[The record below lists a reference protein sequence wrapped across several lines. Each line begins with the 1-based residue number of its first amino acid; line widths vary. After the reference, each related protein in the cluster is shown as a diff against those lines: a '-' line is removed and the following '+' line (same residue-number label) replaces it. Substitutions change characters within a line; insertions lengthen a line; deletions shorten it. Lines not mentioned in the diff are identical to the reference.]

1 MKLAILGGG
10 GVRIPMFVRGVLS
23 RPGSSFSE
31 ICLFEPD
38 QMRRDT
44 IGRLSAEV
52 AAALGHRGV
61 VRVTADVE
69 EAFTGADFV
78 FSAIRVGGDRG
89 RVIDEE
95 VALRRGLVGQE
106 TIGPGGCAM
115 ALRTI
120 PVILSYCETLARCA
134 PGAVLINFTNPAG
147 LITQAISLHATARA
161 VGVCDT
167 PSSVLA
173 RLGEFL
179 AADRHSVAFCYGGLN
194 HLGWISS
201 FTVAGREHVGT
212 LLERYEEL
220 QRFDHSFAAFDAGFV
235 RRLGAIPTEYD
246 YYYYEPRRYVEA
258 VAQAG
263 ASRGADVLRLNSG
276 LLADIAKAFDAG
288 DVHDAWRAYVTQMG
302 IRRASYMRTDM
313 AGEGMP
319 LAAPA
324 AGAAAPA
331 AGGAAPGTGHDAGD
345 LGPAG
350 SAAPGTG
357 HDAGD
362 LGPAGGAAPGTGH
375 DAGDLGP
382 AGSADIRP
390 GGYEGVALQVIAA
403 LTDRKPGAVIVNTR
417 NGACLPFLDPD
428 DVVEVP
434 AHIDGGGIAPLAGC
448 ELPRSARGLVTQVK
462 EYEREVVSAAVTG
475 DAERAALALA
485 LHPLVPGVT
494 VAREMMSEYREQHGP
509 SLAYLH

>member
-10 GVRIPMFVRGVLS
+10 GVRIPMFIRGVLS
-23 RPGSSFSE
+23 RPGASFTE
-31 ICLFEPD
+31 IWLFEPD
-38 QMRRDT
+38 QERRET
-44 IGRLSAEV
+44 IGRLSVEV
-52 AAALGHRGV
+52 AAALGHHGV
-61 VRVTADVE
+61 VRVTGDVE

-89 RVIDEE
+89 RLIDEE

-120 PVILSYCETLARCA
+120 PVVLSYCETLARCA

-147 LITQAISLHATARA
+147 LITQAVSLHATVRV

-167 PSSVLA
+167 PSSALA
-173 RLGEFL
+173 HLTEFL
-179 AADRHSVAFCYGGLN
+179 GADRHSVAFSYAGLN

-201 FTVAGREHVGT
+201 FTVAGREQVGT

-220 QRFDHSFAAFDAGFV
+220 QRFDQHFAAFDGGFV

-276 LLADIAKAFDAG
+276 LLTDVAKAFSAG
-288 DVHDAWRAYVTQMG
+288 DVHDAWHAYVTQMG
-302 IRRASYMRTDM
+302 IRRASYMRTDI
-313 AGEGMP
+313 AGESMP
-319 LAAPA
+319 IPAAPA
-324 AGAAAPA
+324 
-331 AGGAAPGTGHDAGD
+331 GGPAPGTGH
-345 LGPAG
+345 
-350 SAAPGTG
+350 SADGL
-357 HDAGD
+357 DS
-362 LGPAGGAAPGTGH
+362 AGGG
-375 DAGDLGP
+375 AG
-382 AGSADIRP
+382 IRP

-434 AHIDGGGIAPLAGC
+434 AHIDGGGIAPLAGS

-494 VAREMMSEYREQHGP
+494 VAREMMSEYRERHGP
-509 SLAYLH
+509 SLAYLQ

>member
-10 GVRIPMFVRGVLS
+10 GVRIPLFVRGVLS
-23 RPGSSFSE
+23 RPGTSFSE

-38 QMRRDT
+38 QARRET
-44 IGRLSAEV
+44 IGRLSVEV
-52 AAALGHRGV
+52 AAALGHRDV

-89 RVIDEE
+89 RLIDEE

-120 PVILSYCETLARCA
+120 PVVLSYCQTLARCA

-147 LITQAISLHATARA
+147 LITQAVSLHATVRA

-167 PSSVLA
+167 PSSTLA
-173 RLGEFL
+173 RLTEFL
-179 AADRHSVAFCYGGLN
+179 DADRHSVAFSYGGLN

-212 LLERYEEL
+212 VLERYEEL
-220 QRFDHSFAAFDAGFV
+220 QRFDHQFAAFDAGFV

-258 VAQAG
+258 VARAG

-276 LLADIAKAFDAG
+276 LLTDIAKAFDAG
-288 DVHDAWRAYVTQMG
+288 DVRDAWHAYSTQMG
-302 IRRASYMRTDM
+302 IRRASYMRTDI

-324 AGAAAPA
+324 AG
-331 AGGAAPGTGHDAGD
+331 
-345 LGPAG
+345 GPA
-350 SAAPGTG
+350 PDTD

-362 LGPAGGAAPGTGH
+362 LGPAGGGAEV
-375 DAGDLGP
+375 
-382 AGSADIRP
+382 RP

-403 LTDRKPGAVIVNTR
+403 LTDRAPGAVIVNTR
-417 NGACLPFLDPD
+417 NGGCLPFLDPD

-434 AHIDGGGIAPLAGC
+434 AHIDGGGIAPLAGG

-462 EYEREVVSAAVTG
+462 EYEREVVRAAVTG

-494 VAREMMSEYREQHGP
+494 VAREMMSEYRERHGP

>member
-23 RPGSSFSE
+23 RPGASFGE

-38 QMRRDT
+38 QARRET
-44 IGRLSAEV
+44 IGRLSVEV
-52 AAALGHRGV
+52 AAALGRRDV

-89 RVIDEE
+89 RLIDEE

-120 PVILSYCETLARCA
+120 PVVLSYCETLARCA

-147 LITQAISLHATARA
+147 LITQAVSLHATVRA

-167 PSSVLA
+167 PSSALA
-173 RLGEFL
+173 HLTDFLG
-179 AADRHSVAFCYGGLN
+179 ADRHSVAFSYAGLN

-201 FTVAGREHVGT
+201 FTVAGRELVGT

-220 QRFDHSFAAFDAGFV
+220 QRFDQRFAAFDAGFV

-276 LLADIAKAFDAG
+276 LLTEVAKAFSAG
-288 DVHDAWRAYVTQMG
+288 DVHDAWHAYITQVG

-313 AGEGMP
+313 AGESMP
-319 LAAPA
+319 IPAPA
-324 AGAAAPA
+324 ANGPAPD
-331 AGGAAPGTGHDAGD
+331 TGHGADD
-345 LGPAG
+345 LGPA
-350 SAAPGTG
+350 SAGT
-357 HDAGD
+357 
-362 LGPAGGAAPGTGH
+362 
-375 DAGDLGP
+375 
-382 AGSADIRP
+382 DIRP

-403 LTDRKPGAVIVNTR
+403 LTGRKPGAVIVNTR

-428 DVVEVP
+428 DVVEAP
-434 AHIDGGGIAPLAGC
+434 AHIDGGGIAPLAGS

-494 VAREMMSEYREQHGP
+494 VAREMMSEYRERHGP
-509 SLAYLH
+509 SLAYLS

>member
-10 GVRIPMFVRGVLS
+10 GVRIPLFVRGVLS
-23 RPGSSFSE
+23 RPGTSFGE

-38 QMRRDT
+38 QARRET
-44 IGRLSAEV
+44 IGRLAVEV
-52 AAALGHRGV
+52 AAALGHRDV

-89 RVIDEE
+89 RLIDEE

-106 TIGPGGCAM
+106 TVGPGGCAM

-120 PVILSYCETLARCA
+120 PVVLSYCETLARCA

-147 LITQAISLHATARA
+147 LITQAVSLHAMVTA

-167 PSSVLA
+167 PSGALDRLA
-173 RLGEFL
+173 EFL
-179 AADRHSVAFCYGGLN
+179 DADPDSVAFSYGGLN

-201 FTVAGREHVGT
+201 FRVAGREHIGT

-220 QRFDHSFAAFDAGFV
+220 QRFDHRFAAFDPGFV

-246 YYYYEPRRYVEA
+246 YYFYEPRRYVEA

-319 LAAPA
+319 LAAS
-324 AGAAAPA
+324 A
-331 AGGAAPGTGHDAGD
+331 AGGPAPDAGELGPAPGTGHDAGEP
-345 LGPAG
+345 GPA
-350 SAAPGTG
+350 PGIG
-357 HDAGD
+357 HDPGD
-362 LGPAGGAAPGTGH
+362 LSPAGGAA
-375 DAGDLGP
+375 DA
-382 AGSADIRP
+382 RP

-403 LTDRKPGAVIVNTR
+403 LSGRKPGAVIVNTR
-417 NGACLPFLDPD
+417 NGGCLRFLDPD

-434 AHIDGGGIAPLAGC
+434 AHIDGGGVAPLAAGA
-448 ELPRSARGLVTQVK
+448 LPRSARGLVTQVK

-494 VAREMMSEYREQHGP
+494 VAREMMSEYRERHGP

>member
-350 SAAPGTG
+350 SA
-357 HDAGD
+357 
-362 LGPAGGAAPGTGH
+362 
-375 DAGDLGP
+375 
-382 AGSADIRP
+382 DIRP

>member
-10 GVRIPMFVRGVLS
+10 GVRIPLFVRGVLS
-23 RPGSSFSE
+23 RPGASFSE
-31 ICLFEPD
+31 ICLFDPD
-38 QMRRDT
+38 QARRET
-44 IGRLSAEV
+44 IGRLSVEV
-52 AAALGHRGV
+52 AAALGHRDV

-89 RVIDEE
+89 RLIDEE

-120 PVILSYCETLARCA
+120 PVVLSYCETLARCA

-147 LITQAISLHATARA
+147 LITQAISLHATVRA

-167 PSSVLA
+167 PSSTLA
-173 RLGEFL
+173 HLTEFL
-179 AADRHSVAFCYGGLN
+179 GADRHSVAFSYGGLN
-194 HLGWISS
+194 HLGWVSS
-201 FTVAGREHVGT
+201 FTVAGREQVGR

-220 QRFDHSFAAFDAGFV
+220 QRFDHHFAAFDAGFV

-263 ASRGADVLRLNSG
+263 ASRGADVLRLNAG
-276 LLADIAKAFDAG
+276 LLTDIAKAFDAG
-288 DVHDAWRAYVTQMG
+288 DVHDAWHAYITQMG

-313 AGEGMP
+313 AGESMP
-319 LAAPA
+319 IPA
-324 AGAAAPA
+324 A
-331 AGGAAPGTGHDAGD
+331 AGGAAPDTDHDAGD
-345 LGPAG
+345 LGPA
-350 SAAPGTG
+350 
-357 HDAGD
+357 D
-362 LGPAGGAAPGTGH
+362 GG
-375 DAGDLGP
+375 
-382 AGSADIRP
+382 ADIRP

-403 LTDRKPGAVIVNTR
+403 LTDDKPGAVIVNTR

-434 AHIDGGGIAPLAGC
+434 AHIDGGGIAPLAGG

-462 EYEREVVSAAVTG
+462 EYEREVVHAAMTG

-494 VAREMMSEYREQHGP
+494 VAREMMSEYRERHGP
-509 SLAYLH
+509 DLAYLH

>member
-1 MKLAILGGG
+1 
-10 GVRIPMFVRGVLS
+10 VL
-23 RPGSSFSE
+23 
-31 ICLFEPD
+31 
-38 QMRRDT
+38 T
-44 IGRLSAEV
+44 
-52 AAALGHRGV
+52 
-61 VRVTADVE
+61 
-69 EAFTGADFV
+69 
-78 FSAIRVGGDRG
+78 
-89 RVIDEE
+89 
-95 VALRRGLVGQE
+95 
-106 TIGPGGCAM
+106 
-115 ALRTI
+115 
-120 PVILSYCETLARCA
+120 YCETLARYA

-147 LITQAISLHATARA
+147 LITQAVSLHATVRA

-167 PSSVLA
+167 PSAMLA
-173 RLGEFL
+173 RLAEFL
-179 AADRHSVAFCYGGLN
+179 DADQRSVAFSYGGLN

-201 FTVAGREHVGT
+201 FTVAGREHIGA
-212 LLERYEEL
+212 LLRRYEEL
-220 QRFDHSFAAFDAGFV
+220 QRFDHRFAGFDAGFV

-276 LLADIAKAFDAG
+276 LLTDIAKAFDAG
-288 DVHDAWRAYVTQMG
+288 DVHDTWRAYSTQMG

-324 AGAAAPA
+324 AG
-331 AGGAAPGTGHDAGD
+331 GAAPGTGHDAGD
-345 LGPAG
+345 LSP
-350 SAAPGTG
+350 APGTG
-357 HDAGD
+357 HEPGD
-362 LGPAGGAAPGTGH
+362 LSPAGAGA
-375 DAGDLGP
+375 DV
-382 AGSADIRP
+382 RP

-403 LTDRKPGAVIVNTR
+403 LAGRKPGAVIVNTR
-417 NGACLPFLDPD
+417 NGAGLPFLDPD

-434 AHIDGGGIAPLAGC
+434 AHIDGGGVAPLAGG

-462 EYEREVVSAAVTG
+462 EYEREVVNAAVTG

-494 VAREMMSEYREQHGP
+494 VAREMMSEYRERHGP

>member
-10 GVRIPMFVRGVLS
+10 GVRIPLFVRGVLS
-23 RPGSSFSE
+23 RPGASFRE

-38 QMRRDT
+38 QARRET
-44 IGRLSAEV
+44 IGRLAVEV
-52 AAALGHRGV
+52 AAALGHRDV
-61 VRVTADVE
+61 VTVTPDVQ

-89 RVIDEE
+89 RLIDEE

-106 TIGPGGCAM
+106 TTGPGGCAM

-120 PVILSYCETLARCA
+120 PVVLSYCDALAKYA
-134 PGAVLINFTNPAG
+134 PSAVLINFTNPAG
-147 LITQAISLHATARA
+147 LITQAISLHGAVRA

-167 PSSVLA
+167 PSGALDRLA
-173 RLGEFL
+173 EFL
-179 AADRHSVAFCYGGLN
+179 DAGRDEVGFSYGGLN

-201 FTVAGREHVGT
+201 FRVAGRECIGT

-220 QRFDHSFAAFDAGFV
+220 QRFDHRFAAFDPGFV
-235 RRLGAIPTEYD
+235 RRLGAVPTEYD

-263 ASRGADVLRLNSG
+263 GSRGADVLRLNTG
-276 LLADIAKAFDAG
+276 MLGDIAKAFEAG
-288 DVHDAWRAYVTQMG
+288 DVHDAWHAYFTQMG

-313 AGEGMP
+313 AGEAMP

-324 AGAAAPA
+324 DGPDA
-331 AGGAAPGTGHDAGD
+331 AGHGATGHG
-345 LGPAG
+345 
-350 SAAPGTG
+350 
-357 HDAGD
+357 AGD
-362 LGPAGGAAPGTGH
+362 LGPAGGGAGTE
-375 DAGDLGP
+375 
-382 AGSADIRP
+382 
-390 GGYEGVALQVIAA
+390 GGYEGVALAVIAA
-403 LTDRKPGAVIVNTR
+403 LTGRRPSSVIVNTR
-417 NGACLPFLDPD
+417 NGASLSFLDPD

-434 AHIDGGGIAPLAGC
+434 AHIDGGGVAPLAGGT
-448 ELPRSARGLVTQVK
+448 LPRSARGLVTQVK

-494 VAREMMSEYREQHGP
+494 VAREMMSEYRERHGP
-509 SLAYLH
+509 DLAYLH

>member
-10 GVRIPMFVRGVLS
+10 GVRIPLFVRGVLS
-23 RPGSSFSE
+23 RPGASFRE

-38 QMRRDT
+38 QTRRET
-44 IGRLSAEV
+44 IGRLSVEV
-52 AAALGHRGV
+52 AGALGHRDM
-61 VRVTADVE
+61 VRVTPDVE
-69 EAFTGADFV
+69 EAFTGADYV

-89 RVIDEE
+89 RLIDEE

-106 TIGPGGCAM
+106 TTGPGGCAM

-120 PVILSYCETLARCA
+120 PVVLSYCEALARYA

-147 LITQAISLHATARA
+147 LITQAISLHAAVRA

-167 PSSVLA
+167 PSGALD
-173 RLGEFL
+173 RLGTFL
-179 AADRHSVAFCYGGLN
+179 DADAGEVAFSYGGLN

-201 FTVAGREHVGT
+201 FRVAGRERIGT

-220 QRFDHSFAAFDAGFV
+220 QRFDHRFAAFDADFV
-235 RRLGAIPTEYD
+235 RRLGAVPTEYD
-246 YYYYEPRRYVEA
+246 YYYYEPQRYVEA
-258 VAQAG
+258 VARAG

-276 LLADIAKAFDAG
+276 LLGDIAKAFEAG
-288 DVHDAWRAYVTQMG
+288 DVHDAWRAYSTQMG

-313 AGEGMP
+313 AGEAMP

-324 AGAAAPA
+324 DSRAGAD
-331 AGGAAPGTGHDAGD
+331 GHDATD
-345 LGPAG
+345 
-350 SAAPGTG
+350 

-362 LGPAGGAAPGTGH
+362 LGPAGGE
-375 DAGDLGP
+375 D
-382 AGSADIRP
+382 RP
-390 GGYEGVALQVIAA
+390 GGYEGVALAVIAA
-403 LTDRKPGAVIVNTR
+403 LAGRRPASVIVNTR
-417 NGACLPFLDPD
+417 NGASLPFLDPD

-434 AHIDGGGIAPLAGC
+434 AHIDGGGVAPLAGGA
-448 ELPRSARGLVTQVK
+448 LPRSARGLVTQVK

-494 VAREMMSEYREQHGP
+494 VAREMMSEYRERHGP
-509 SLAYLH
+509 DLAYLH